1 MTPSALS
8 VRARFARVEP
18 DARTPDVCSA
28 FVRALLT
35 KVVAPSILPCWTI
48 SAAFLR
54 EVCPAPAA
62 TTTAC
67 VRACVRDC
75 HQQGL
80 LTRHLAVDRPHS
92 TSMPQFSPRLGAR
105 RPSPS
110 PTPSPPWLRLRLALP
125 APAGSSLPFEHGP
138 QTPALTTVERPARE
152 TAAATTENAT
162 IHCMAAIFIRMPWYV
177 KISRQG
183 GLCVRRLRTTASK

>member
-1 MTPSALS
+1 VLS
-8 VRARFARVEP
+8 FRASFADKGGGSVYL
-18 DARTPDVCSA
+18 
-28 FVRALLT
+28 ALLDH
-35 KVVAPSILPCWTI
+35 ICCLPTRSLPRSC
-48 SAAFLR
+48 SHHRL
-54 EVCPAPAA
+54 
-62 TTTAC
+62 
-67 VRACVRDC
+67 RACVRDC

-162 IHCMAAIFIRMPWYV
+162 IYCMAAIFIRMPWYV